1 MLEEKRQKRQQLK
14 TNGQQYQ
21 IKNLF
26 FKIKLLD
33 QTTLICQIP
42 KILSAN
48 HSRNIYY
55 FLNLNIFYCSNKTN
69 GIEIMMGNKEKKKN
83 KKKLL

>member
-1 MLEEKRQKRQQLK
+1 MLEEKRQKR
-14 TNGQQYQ
+14 QQYQ

-33 QTTLICQIP
+33 HTTLICQIP

-69 GIEIMMGNKEKKKN
+69 GLEIMMGNKEKQKN